1 MSRKQSSEIIISLTG
16 GLGNQ
21 LFQLA
26 AAINLSNG
34 NAVNI
39 EWDLG
44 EPRLNHD
51 SIPDVMDFQWP
62 ENIIL
67 MQKRNP
73 GYFQRKLFS
82 VSRRINIS
90 SKKYRDLPGISLL
103 TFITSLMLSI
113 YVRRIVWYEAGRG
126 VGFQEIKKS
135 KKSTFLTGYFQSYR
149 WPLQIHTLQILN
161 KIELRNPSQEFVG
174 YQKLAKTE
182 KPIIAHVRLGDY
194 KNETTFGIPNSNYYR
209 KSLDQLNLI
218 HPESPIW
225 IFSNELDLA
234 RKYLPEEYLNRYKFV
249 DDSKLTPSEILEL
262 MRYGKA
268 YVIANSTFSWWAAF
282 LSYEHSPKIIC
293 PKPWFQPQEEPKDL
307 IPPDWER
314 FAAWE

>member
-1 MSRKQSSEIIISLTG
+1 MTG

-103 TFITSLMLSI
+103 RFITSMMLSI
-113 YVRRIVWYEAGRG
+113 YMKKIVWYEAGRG
-126 VGFQEIKKS
+126 VGYQDIKIS

-149 WPLQIHTLQILN
+149 WPSQTDTNQILN
-161 KIELRNPSQEFVG
+161 KIELRNPSKDFTE
-174 YQKLAKTE
+174 YRILAETE

-194 KNETTFGIPNSNYYR
+194 KNETTFGIPYINYYT
-209 KSLDQLNLI
+209 KSINHLNSI
-218 HPESPIW
+218 YPERPIW
-225 IFSNELDLA
+225 IFSNEIELA
-234 RKYLPEEYLNRYKFV
+234 RDHLPTEYSNRYKYV
-249 DDSKLTPSEILEL
+249 DDSMLTPAEILEL
-262 MRYGKA
+262 MRHGSA

-282 LSYEHSPKIIC
+282 LSYENSPKVVC
-293 PKPWFQPQEEPKDL
+293 PKPWFQTQEEPQDL
-307 IPPDWER
+307 IPLNWER